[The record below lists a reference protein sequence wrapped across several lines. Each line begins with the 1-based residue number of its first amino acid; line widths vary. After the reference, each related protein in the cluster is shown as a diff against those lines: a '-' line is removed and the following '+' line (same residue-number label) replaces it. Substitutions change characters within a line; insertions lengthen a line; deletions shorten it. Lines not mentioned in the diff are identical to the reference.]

1 MIPESPSAEVV
12 DVEVVT
18 VDHDD
23 ERGHALLQVFQ
34 LDRLQQAGGVVQS
47 SDFGQCRL
55 ILEVTKDQH
64 NGRVIR
70 S

>member
-1 MIPESPSAEVV
+1 MAEVV
-12 DVEVVT
+12 EVEVVA

-23 ERGHALLQVFQ
+23 ERGYALLQVPQ

-47 SDFGQCRL
+47 SDLGQCRL
-55 ILEVTKDQH
+55 ILVGTKHKH
-64 NGRVIR
+64 NVRVIR